1 MDNLGKLGEA
11 LPELPQE
18 DFHNKLPIELRQKI
32 YETIY
37 DMGKEELDDKKKE
50 LKEIQAER
58 KSRKEG
64 VRGETFEEKL
74 GILQAQRREIQVSRE
89 YTRMERIIRQKAQV
103 YNRLLRMRNEPPF

>member
-32 YETIY
+32 YKTIY
-37 DMGKEELDDKKKE
+37 DMGEEELGDKKKE

-58 KSRKEG
+58 QNRKEG
-64 VRGETFEEKL
+64 ARGEVFGDL

-89 YTRMERIIRQKAQV
+89 YTKMERIIRQKAQV